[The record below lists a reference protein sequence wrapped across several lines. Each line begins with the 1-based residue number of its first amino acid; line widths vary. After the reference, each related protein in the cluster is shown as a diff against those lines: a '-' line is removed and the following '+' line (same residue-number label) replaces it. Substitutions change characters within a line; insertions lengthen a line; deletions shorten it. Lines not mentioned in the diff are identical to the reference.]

1 MRAWR
6 YNKVFYME
14 RKRDLIISWQYES
27 LAMNQGAIKQGF
39 TEHVFHVLCIYISY
53 VWVDNIKNCLVLVT
67 NVNNILQCITIHL
80 TCNVVYIW
88 CLMYILFFHTTCH
101 LSYVLYP
108 TILIWHHITTH
119 PLCQCPWSQQNHLLI
134 QHCLSS
140 SHPGKKTKT
149 KVQRNLS

>member
-1 MRAWR
+1 M
-6 YNKVFYME
+6 FY
-14 RKRDLIISWQYES
+14 I
-27 LAMNQGAIKQGF
+27 
-39 TEHVFHVLCIYISY
+39 HVFHVLCIYISC
-53 VWVDNIKNCLVLVT
+53 VWVDKIKNCLVLVT

-80 TCNVVYIW
+80 TCNDVYIW

-101 LSYVLYP
+101 LSYILYP

-140 SHPGKKTKT
+140 SHPEKKNKNKSTAKSVLRDLSRETTKFFFIKMAFSWT
-149 KVQRNLS
+149 SKLHQMHYNVLRNL